1 MKYLIILVFIIA
13 VLAYILNRRGSTGM
27 SKNGSTDTVEGS
39 LGQGAH
45 RQGPGGGGI
54 GGVGGA

>member
-1 MKYLIILVFIIA
+1 MKFLIVLIIIIA
-13 VLAYILNRRGSTGM
+13 ALAYILNRRGSTGM
-27 SKNGSTDTVEGS
+27 SKNGSTDSVEGA

-54 GGVGGA
+54 GGVGGV